1 VEDSSHSLAP
11 AGAEEGSTTM
21 EKLLVS
27 ILDAATALSVGR
39 TTIYELMRSGQ
50 LETRKMGRRRL
61 ITAESLRRLVEKQD

>member
-1 VEDSSHSLAP
+1 
-11 AGAEEGSTTM
+11 M

-27 ILDAATALSVGR
+27 ILDAADALSVGR
-39 TTIYELMRSGQ
+39 TSIYELMRSGQ

>member
-1 VEDSSHSLAP
+1 
-11 AGAEEGSTTM
+11 M

-27 ILDAATALSVGR
+27 ILDAADSLSVGR
-39 TTIYELMRSGQ
+39 TTVYELMRSGQ